1 MNYGKSWRAC
11 NICNNTIHLLI
22 WGSDFSIKKTKHF
35 YLQLCMPILSVK
47 KAELGM
53 FFLLLNHKHH
63 YAPIFWLCTMI
74 RWCEKLQTVSKRC
87 IFVKSCDKWQKWRK
101 LVYCKRIRFSTAL
114 PLLIKCDIISI
125 NLAQQMFCFYVC
137 KLLPHIS
144 LRHPLPRHRV
154 LHHLCKQ
161 YVNGAHCCQAA
172 EKSSK

>member
-1 MNYGKSWRAC
+1 MDQFELSCFHIFDVQAWGSYFAQLFNLHYGHCKWCTLIFKQIYINTFCKNLLFGFVKKNGLLFLNYGKSWRAC

-101 LVYCKRIRFSTAL
+101 
-114 PLLIKCDIISI
+114 P
-125 NLAQQMFCFYVC
+125 
-137 KLLPHIS
+137 
-144 LRHPLPRHRV
+144 
-154 LHHLCKQ
+154 
-161 YVNGAHCCQAA
+161 
-172 EKSSK
+172 